1 MEQAGGG
8 TGDQV
13 LKSGSRR
20 PAIPGL
26 VLVRRPRTRLAPSH
40 SGGVGAPPGGT
51 TASCQEL
58 ADDRWAR
65 FAPPTKAR
73 PDAVRRTP
81 QQSAERRAGLRHWP
95 VIFGDPKIGPL
106 ARRTIGCGASAPAP
120 VGALLPSFF
129 RERKWTKGHPPPPQ
143 RVAERWLFDNRIGA
157 GRDKPPHAFFP
168 SPREGGEGW
177 RAKRAG
183 RGRPRRGGDVA
194 VTFPRRCP

>member
-1 MEQAGGG
+1 MVEQAGGG
-8 TGDQV
+8 TGEQV

-26 VLVRRPRTRLAPSH
+26 VLVRRPRTRLAPSYP
-40 SGGVGAPPGGT
+40 GGVGAPPGGT

-65 FAPPTKAR
+65 FAPSTKAR
-73 PDAVRRTP
+73 PDAGRRTP

-129 RERKWTKGHPPPPQ
+129 LGSGNGRRAPGALLK
-143 RVAERWLFDNRIGA
+143 RAAERWLFDNRIGA
-157 GRDKPPHAFFP
+157 DATSHRMLF
-168 SPREGGEGW
+168 SPRPAKGERGGE
-177 RAKRAG
+177 RSE
-183 RGRPRRGGDVA
+183 RGRPPRRVGDVA
-194 VTFPRRCP
+194 VTFPRS